1 MSEISEKEYTS
12 VIEMQEDIEA
22 LIEEGEKMDKRKR
35 KLYEEWK
42 EKINALIT
50 KHNDRVGFK
59 CYSKIK

>member
-1 MSEISEKEYTS
+1 MSSEKEYTS

-22 LIEEGEKMDKRKR
+22 LFEEGEKMDKRKR

-59 CYSKIK
+59 CYSKVK